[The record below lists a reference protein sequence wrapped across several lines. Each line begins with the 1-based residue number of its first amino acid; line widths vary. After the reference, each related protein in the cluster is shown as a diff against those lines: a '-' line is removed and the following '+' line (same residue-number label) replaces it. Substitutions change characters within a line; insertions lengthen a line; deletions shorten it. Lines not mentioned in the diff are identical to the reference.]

1 MIKTPATV
9 RVFKGVCSAIAMVLM
24 LSGCAVVDRFL
35 GDLMHEEKSPAE
47 IMAEGT
53 QDLKEGNYERAK
65 ESFQKITD
73 RYPYSKFAV
82 EAELKMADALYKSE
96 AYEEAYDAYVEF
108 EKLHPKNPNIP
119 YVLYQRGMCHFEQVH
134 TIDRDQSHTQMAN
147 TEFKRLVERFPKT
160 VYADKARGKIRECY
174 IALADHEL
182 YVGRYYYKQGKY
194 RAAMG
199 RYRYL
204 LDNYPDLGQYHEAL
218 EFLSRCKARLADEKG
233 KP

>member
-1 MIKTPATV
+1 
-9 RVFKGVCSAIAMVLM
+9 MVLM

-218 EFLSRCKARLADEKG
+218 EFLSRCKARLADKKG